1 MLKPISQLLLA
12 ATLLGGNAFAQS
24 EKDAIAIV
32 ERALAAAKAEGKD
45 KVIERIKAKDA
56 AFVNGEL
63 YVVLRDPSGTILAHP
78 YKAALIGKNL
88 NDVPD
93 ADGKLFRQEI
103 TDGAKKQGKGWVS
116 YKSKNPTNG
125 KIEAKKTYYQ
135 RGDGLIAEAGIYE

>member
-1 MLKPISQLLLA
+1 MVKRFLQALLLSLFLIGVA
-12 ATLLGGNAFAQS
+12 SAQT
-24 EKDAIAIV
+24 EKDAVAIV
-32 ERALAAAKAEGKD
+32 ERALAATKAEGKE
-45 KVIERIKAKDA
+45 KVIERIKAKDP

-78 YKAALIGKNL
+78 YKTSLIGKNL

-103 TDGAKKQGKGWVS
+103 TDGARTQGKGWVS

-125 KIEAKKTYYQ
+125 KIEAKKTYFQ
-135 RGDGLIAEAGIYE
+135 RGDGVIAEAGIYD